1 MLILESLLT
10 TLKLNG
16 IILPGTV
23 AKIDP
28 SLKPNLYNQWLSL
41 SKSVKHNVQSNIHA
55 AKWGLKGALGLI
67 KLLWFETMKFANK

>member
-1 MLILESLLT
+1 MAFF
-10 TLKLNG
+10 NV
-16 IILPGTV
+16 PGTV

-28 SLKPNLYNQWLSL
+28 SLKPNLYNQWL
-41 SKSVKHNVQSNIHA
+41 HTVQSNIHA